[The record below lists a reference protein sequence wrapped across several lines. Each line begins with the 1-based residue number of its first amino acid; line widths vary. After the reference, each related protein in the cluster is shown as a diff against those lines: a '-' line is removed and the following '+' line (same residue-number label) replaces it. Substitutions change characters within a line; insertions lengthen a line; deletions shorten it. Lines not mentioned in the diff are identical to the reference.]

1 MASLGDI
8 KIEIGVTIPIETVDR
23 CCQILSMYLTDNPDK
38 ALDVSGWNNDG
49 KIYRAV
55 MVIKRSDKE

>member
-38 ALDVSGWNNDG
+38 TLEVGEWNMEG
-49 KIYRAV
+49 KIEREV
-55 MVIKRSDKE
+55 FLVDRGDKE